1 MSNQPF
7 FTMLRNAHLYAPEDQ
22 GIQDLLIAG
31 EKISGIGK
39 GIEAPKGIECR
50 EIDLKGARVLPGFI
64 DGHVHMIGG
73 GGEGGYHTR
82 TPELLL
88 SKVTTS
94 GVTTVCGLLGT
105 MVRHATSRACSP
117 KRVVWNTRACPPI
130 FTRVLTS
137 CPHRPS
143 QAVSARISS

>member
-7 FTMLRNAHLYAPEDQ
+7 FTILRNAHLYAPEDQ

-31 EKISGIGK
+31 EKIAGIGK
-39 GIEAPKGIECR
+39 GIEPPKGIECR

-94 GVTTVCGLLGT
+94 GVTTVCAER
-105 MVRHATSRACSP
+105 MAQHVMSRAYSP
-117 KRVVWNTRACPPI
+117 KRADWNMKVFLPTS
-130 FTRVLTS
+130 TRVLMNF
-137 CPHRPS
+137 PHRPL
-143 QAVSARISS
+143 QAASAKILS